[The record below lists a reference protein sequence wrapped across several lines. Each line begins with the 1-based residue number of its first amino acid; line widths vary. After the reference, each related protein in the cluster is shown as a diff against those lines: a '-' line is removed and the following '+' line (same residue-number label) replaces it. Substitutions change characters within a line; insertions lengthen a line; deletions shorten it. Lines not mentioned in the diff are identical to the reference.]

1 MVDLKAKPYYLD
13 DEGVKWVM
21 DTIASMSDEE
31 KVGQLFVNMV
41 TSDRPEDIKKVVDN
55 YHPGALRYRSNPAE
69 RLWEQNNNFQKMS
82 RIPLLIASNCEQGGN
97 GGVGGGT
104 YVSCGAATAASKD
117 PECAYLAAKVG
128 GTEAMAIGSNWN
140 FAPIVD
146 LLYNWRNTIV
156 QLRSFCHDVDETI
169 TYAKAFFK
177 GERECNV
184 ATCIKHFPGDGTEE
198 NDQHLM
204 MGINDMDCDTWMN
217 TFGRVYKELID
228 DGVMTV
234 MAGHIAQPAWQRAL
248 AGHPVADEEI
258 LPATECKE
266 LITGLLKEKLGFNGL
281 VVTDASHMIG
291 MFASGSRAEQ
301 VPGAI
306 AAGCDMFL
314 FFNDME
320 EDFGYMMDGYKNGV
334 ITEERM
340 QDALMRIL
348 GVKAAIGLHKK
359 QADGTL
365 MPPKEGISVVGC
377 KEHKQIAAYC
387 VDKAITL
394 VKDTKHYLP
403 LNPEKSR
410 KLRVVYL
417 AGDGHVVAGK
427 LEKPNDA
434 PMKNLIRTELEAAGF
449 EVTYADDPE
458 IVAKGKGKMEQFRK
472 ECDAVL
478 VISNQVGFAQ
488 QNSMRVKWT
497 LPTDQPWYASQVP
510 TIFVSLNLANLLIDM
525 TMSHCYINAYNA
537 SPEVVHALV
546 EKLVG
551 KSEFKGTPD
560 ENVWCGRWDT
570 KL

>member
-21 DTIASMSDEE
+21 DTIAGMTDEE

-41 TSDRPEDIKKVVDN
+41 SSDKPEDIRHVVET
-55 YHPGALRYRSNPAE
+55 YHPGALRYRNMPAD
-69 RLWEQNNNFQKMS
+69 RLWEQNNCFQKES
-82 RIPLLIASNCEQGGN
+82 RIPLLIASNCEAGGN

-104 YVSCGAATAASKD
+104 YISCGAATAASRD
-117 PECAYLAAKVG
+117 PECAYQAAKVG
-128 GTEAMAIGSNWN
+128 GIEAMAIGSNWN

-156 QLRSFCHDVDETI
+156 QLRSFNHDVDETI
-169 TYAKAFFK
+169 RYAKAFFR
-177 GERECNV
+177 GERECDV
-184 ATCIKHFPGDGTEE
+184 ATCIKHFPGDGLEE

-204 MGINDMDCDTWMN
+204 MGLNDMDCDTWMN
-217 TFGRVYKELID
+217 TFGKVYKELID

-248 AGHPVADEEI
+248 ADGPVEDKDI
-258 LPATECKE
+258 LPATQCKE
-266 LITGLLKEKLGFNGL
+266 LISGLLKEKLGFNGL

-291 MFASGSRAEQ
+291 MFASGPRSLV
-301 VPGAI
+301 VPRAI

-320 EDFGYMMDGYKNGV
+320 EDFGYMMEGYRSGL
-334 ITEERM
+334 ITQERM

-359 QADGTL
+359 QAAGTL
-365 MPPKEGISVVGC
+365 MPPKEGIKVVGC
-377 KEHKQIAAYC
+377 EEHRAIAAAC
-387 VDKAITL
+387 ADKAITL
-394 VKDTKHYLP
+394 VKDTQGYLP
-403 LNPEKSR
+403 LDPAKSK
-410 KLRVVYL
+410 KLRIVYL
-417 AGDGHVVAGK
+417 QGEGHVVAGK
-427 LEKPNDA
+427 LEKSDDTPL
-434 PMKNLIRTELEAAGF
+434 KNLIREELEKEGF
-449 EVTYADDPE
+449 AVTYADEPE
-458 IVAKGKGKMEQFRK
+458 VVAKGKGSMEEFKR

-497 LPTDQPWYASQVP
+497 LPTDQPWYVSQVP
-510 TIFVSLNLANLLIDM
+510 TVFISLNLANCLVDL
-525 TMSHCYINAYNA
+525 TMSHCYINAYDS

-546 EKLVG
+546 EKMVG
-551 KSEFKGTPD
+551 KSAFKGVPD

>member
-21 DTIASMSDEE
+21 DTIAGMTDEE

-41 TSDRPEDIKKVVDN
+41 SSDKPEDIKHVVET
-55 YHPGALRYRSNPAE
+55 YHPGALRYRNMPAD
-69 RLWEQNNNFQKMS
+69 RLWEQNNCFQKES
-82 RIPLLIASNCEQGGN
+82 RIPLLIASNCEAGGN

-104 YVSCGAATAASKD
+104 YISCGAATAASRD
-117 PECAYLAAKVG
+117 PECAYQAAKVG
-128 GTEAMAIGSNWN
+128 GIEAMAIGSNWN

-156 QLRSFCHDVDETI
+156 QLRSFNHDVDETI
-169 TYAKAFFK
+169 RYAKAFFR
-177 GERECNV
+177 GERECDV
-184 ATCIKHFPGDGTEE
+184 ATCIKHFPGDGLEE

-204 MGINDMDCDTWMN
+204 MGLNDMDCETWMN
-217 TFGRVYKELID
+217 TFGKVYKELID
-228 DGVMTV
+228 DGVMTI

-248 AGHPVADEEI
+248 ADGPVEDKDI
-258 LPATECKE
+258 LPATQCKE
-266 LITGLLKEKLGFNGL
+266 LISGLLKEKLGFNGL

-291 MFASGSRAEQ
+291 MFASGPRSLV
-301 VPGAI
+301 VPRAI

-320 EDFGYMMDGYKNGV
+320 EDFGYMMEGYRSGL
-334 ITEERM
+334 ITQERM

-359 QADGTL
+359 QAAGTL
-365 MPPKEGISVVGC
+365 MPPKEGIKVVGC
-377 KEHKQIAAYC
+377 EEHRAIAAAC
-387 VDKAITL
+387 ADKAITL
-394 VKDTKHYLP
+394 VKDTQGYLP
-403 LNPEKSR
+403 LDPARSKKIR
-410 KLRVVYL
+410 IVYL
-417 AGDGHVVAGK
+417 QGEGHVVAGK
-427 LEKPNDA
+427 LEKPDDT
-434 PMKNLIRTELEAAGF
+434 PLKNLIREELEKEGF
-449 EVTYADDPE
+449 AVTYADEPE
-458 IVAKGKGKMEQFRK
+458 VAAKGKGSMEEFRR

-510 TIFVSLNLANLLIDM
+510 TVFISLNLANCLVDL
-525 TMSHCYINAYNA
+525 TMSHCYINAYA
-537 SPEVVHALV
+537 SSPEVVHALV

-551 KSEFKGTPD
+551 KSSFKGVPD
-560 ENVWCGRWDT
+560 ENVWCERWDT

>member
-13 DEGVKWVM
+13 DEGVQWVQ
-21 DTIASMSDEE
+21 DTIAGMTEEE
-31 KVGQLFVNMV
+31 KVGQLFVHMV
-41 TSDRPEDIKKVVDN
+41 ASDDPADIKRVVDT
-55 YHPGALRYRSNPAE
+55 YHPGALRYRNMPAD
-69 RLWEQNNNFQKMS
+69 RLWAQNNAYQQAS
-82 RIPLLIASNCEQGGN
+82 RIPLLIASNCEAGGD

-104 YVSCGAATAASKD
+104 HISCGAATAASRD
-117 PECAYLAAKVG
+117 PELAYLAAKVG
-128 GTEAMAIGSNWN
+128 GAEAMAVGSNWN

-156 QLRSFCHDVDETI
+156 QLRAFNHDVDETVQ
-169 TYAKAFFK
+169 YAKAFFK
-177 GERECNV
+177 GERESGM
-184 ATCIKHFPGDGTEE
+184 ATCCKHFPGDGLEE

-204 MGINDMDCDTWMN
+204 LGLNDMSCEDWMA
-217 TFGRVYKELID
+217 TYGKVYRDLID
-228 DGVMTV
+228 DGVLTV

-248 AGHPVADEEI
+248 AGGPVADKDI
-258 LPATECKE
+258 LPATQCKE

-291 MFASGSRAEQ
+291 MFAAGPRSLV
-301 VPGAI
+301 VPRAI

-320 EDFGYMMDGYKNGV
+320 EDFGYMLEGYRSGL

-340 QDALMRIL
+340 QDALTRIL

-359 QADGTL
+359 QAAGTL
-365 MPPKEGISVVGC
+365 MPPKEGIRVVGC
-377 KEHKQIAAYC
+377 AEHQKIAATAA
-387 VDKAITL
+387 DKYITL
-394 VKDTKHYLP
+394 VKDTQHYLP
-403 LNPEKSR
+403 LDAKKGP

-417 AGDGHVVAGK
+417 QGDGHVVAGK
-427 LEKPNDA
+427 LEKADETPIKDC
-434 PMKNLIRTELEAAGF
+434 LRRELEGAGF
-449 EVTYADDPE
+449 TVTFADEPDV
-458 IVAKGKGKMEQFRK
+458 VARGKGKMEDFKK

-478 VISNQVGFAQ
+478 VVSHQVGFAQ

-497 LPTDQPWYASQVP
+497 LPTDQPWYVSQVP
-510 TIFVSLNLANLLIDM
+510 TVFISLNLANCLVDL

-537 SPEVVHALV
+537 SPAILHALV
-546 EKLVG
+546 EKLTG
-551 KSEFKGTPD
+551 RSAFKGTPD

>member
-1 MVDLKAKPYYLD
+1 MIDLHAKPYYLN
-13 DEGVKWVM
+13 DEDIKWVT
-21 DTIASMSDEE
+21 DTIAGMTDEE

-41 TSDRPEDIKKVVDN
+41 ANDDPEDIKRVVN
-55 YHPGALRYRSNPAE
+55 TYHPGALRYRNMPAD
-69 RLWEQNNNFQKMS
+69 RLWEQNNNFQKES
-82 RIPLLIASNCEQGGN
+82 RIPLLIASNCEAGGD

-104 YVSCGAATAASKD
+104 HISCGAATAAAGD
-117 PECAYLAAKVG
+117 PELAYLAAKVG

-156 QLRSFCHDVDETI
+156 QLRSFNHDVDKTI
-169 TYAKAFFK
+169 EYAKAFFK
-177 GERECNV
+177 GERECDV
-184 ATCIKHFPGDGTEE
+184 ATCMKHFPGDGLEE

-204 MGINDMDCDTWMN
+204 LGLNDMDCDEWMS
-217 TFGRVYKELID
+217 TFGKVYKELID
-228 DGVMTV
+228 DGVMTI

-248 AGHPVADEEI
+248 SDGPVEDKDI
-258 LPATECKE
+258 LPATQSKE

-291 MFASGSRAEQ
+291 MFASGPRSLV
-301 VPGAI
+301 VPRAI

-320 EDFGYMMDGYKNGV
+320 EDFGYMMDGYKSGL

-359 QADGTL
+359 KESGTL

-377 KEHKQIAAYC
+377 AGHQAIAAKAA
-387 VDKAITL
+387 DKFVTL
-394 VKDTKHYLP
+394 VKDTQGYLP
-403 LNPEKSR
+403 LDPAKGN
-410 KLRVVYL
+410 KLRIVYL
-417 AGDGHVVAGK
+417 QGDGHVVAGK
-427 LEKPNDA
+427 LEKADDSPI
-434 PMKNLIRTELEAAGF
+434 KNLIRKELEDAGF
-449 EVTYADDPE
+449 EVTYADEPE
-458 IVAKGKGKMEQFRK
+458 VVAKGKGKMEVFKK

-478 VISNQVGFAQ
+478 VINNQVGFAQ
-488 QNSMRVKWT
+488 QNSMRTKWM

-510 TIFVSLNLANLLIDM
+510 TVFISLNLANCLIDL
-525 TMSHCYINAYNA
+525 TMSHCYINAYKA
-537 SPEVVHALV
+537 SPAVIHALV
-546 EKLVG
+546 EKITG
-551 KSEFKGTPD
+551 KSEFKGVPD

-570 KL
+570 RL

>member
-21 DTIASMSDEE
+21 DTIAGMTDEE

-41 TSDRPEDIKKVVDN
+41 SSDKPEDIKHVVET
-55 YHPGALRYRSNPAE
+55 YHPGALRYRNMPAD
-69 RLWEQNNNFQKMS
+69 RLWEQNNCFQKES
-82 RIPLLIASNCEQGGN
+82 RIPLLIASNCEAGGN

-104 YVSCGAATAASKD
+104 YVSCGAATAASRD
-117 PECAYLAAKVG
+117 PECAYQAAKVG
-128 GTEAMAIGSNWN
+128 GIEAMAIGSNWN

-156 QLRSFCHDVDETI
+156 QLRSFNHDVDETI
-169 TYAKAFFK
+169 RYAKAFFR
-177 GERECNV
+177 GERECDV
-184 ATCIKHFPGDGTEE
+184 ATCIKHFPGDGLEE

-204 MGINDMDCDTWMN
+204 MGLNDMDCETWMN
-217 TFGRVYKELID
+217 TFGKVYKELID

-248 AGHPVADEEI
+248 ADGPVEDKDI
-258 LPATECKE
+258 LPATQCKE
-266 LITGLLKEKLGFNGL
+266 LISGLLKEKLGFNGL

-291 MFASGSRAEQ
+291 MFASGPRSLV
-301 VPGAI
+301 VPRAI

-320 EDFGYMMDGYKNGV
+320 EDFGYMMEGYRSGL
-334 ITEERM
+334 ITQERM

-359 QADGTL
+359 QAAGTL
-365 MPPKEGISVVGC
+365 MPPKEGIKVVGC
-377 KEHKQIAAYC
+377 EEHKAIAAAC
-387 VDKAITL
+387 ADKAITL
-394 VKDTKHYLP
+394 VKDTQGYLP
-403 LNPEKSR
+403 LDPAKSK
-410 KLRVVYL
+410 KLRIVYL
-417 AGDGHVVAGK
+417 QGEGHVVAGK
-427 LEKPNDA
+427 LEKPDDA
-434 PMKNLIRTELEAAGF
+434 PLKNLIREELEKEGF
-449 EVTYADDPE
+449 AVTYADEPE
-458 IVAKGKGKMEQFRK
+458 VAAKGKGSMEEFKK

-497 LPTDQPWYASQVP
+497 LPTDQPWYVSQVP
-510 TIFVSLNLANLLIDM
+510 TVFISLNLANCLIDL
-525 TMSHCYINAYNA
+525 TMSHCYINAYA
-537 SPEVVHALV
+537 SSPEVVHALV

-551 KSEFKGTPD
+551 KSAFKGVPD
-560 ENVWCGRWDT
+560 ENVWCERWDT

>member
-21 DTIASMSDEE
+21 DTIAGMTDEE

-41 TSDRPEDIKKVVDN
+41 ASDKPEDIRHVVET
-55 YHPGALRYRSNPAE
+55 YHPGALRYRNMPAD
-69 RLWEQNNNFQKMS
+69 RLWEQNNCFQKES
-82 RIPLLIASNCEQGGN
+82 RIPLLIASNCEAGGN

-104 YVSCGAATAASKD
+104 YISCGAATAASRD
-117 PECAYLAAKVG
+117 PECAYQAAKVG
-128 GTEAMAIGSNWN
+128 GIEAMAIGSNWN

-156 QLRSFCHDVDETI
+156 QLRSFNHDVEETI
-169 TYAKAFFK
+169 RYAKAFFR
-177 GERECNV
+177 GERECDV
-184 ATCIKHFPGDGTEE
+184 ATCIKHFPGDGLEE

-204 MGINDMDCDTWMN
+204 MGLNDMDCETWMN
-217 TFGRVYKELID
+217 TFGKVYKELID
-228 DGVMTV
+228 DGVMTI

-248 AGHPVADEEI
+248 ADGPVEDKDI
-258 LPATECKE
+258 LPATQCRE
-266 LITGLLKEKLGFNGL
+266 LISGLLKETLGFNGL

-291 MFASGSRAEQ
+291 MFASGPRSLV
-301 VPGAI
+301 VPRAI

-320 EDFGYMMDGYKNGV
+320 EDFGYMMDGYRSGL
-334 ITEERM
+334 ITQERM

-359 QADGTL
+359 QAAGTL
-365 MPPKEGISVVGC
+365 MPPKEGIKVVGC
-377 KEHKQIAAYC
+377 EEHRAIAAAC
-387 VDKAITL
+387 ADKAITL
-394 VKDTKHYLP
+394 VKDTQGYLP
-403 LNPEKSR
+403 LDPAKSK
-410 KLRVVYL
+410 KLRIVYL
-417 AGDGHVVAGK
+417 QGEGHVVAGK
-427 LEKPNDA
+427 LEKPDDT
-434 PMKNLIRTELEAAGF
+434 PLKNLIREELEKEGF
-449 EVTYADDPE
+449 AVTYADEPE
-458 IVAKGKGKMEQFRK
+458 VAAKGKGSMEEFKR

-488 QNSMRVKWT
+488 QNSMRVKWI

-510 TIFVSLNLANLLIDM
+510 TVFISLNLANCLVDL
-525 TMSHCYINAYNA
+525 TMSHCYINAYA
-537 SPEVVHALV
+537 SSPEVVHALV

-551 KSEFKGTPD
+551 KSAFKGVPD
-560 ENVWCGRWDT
+560 ENVWCERWDT

>member
-1 MVDLKAKPYYLD
+1 MVDLRAKPYYLD

-21 DTIASMSDEE
+21 DTIAGMTDEE

-41 TSDRPEDIKKVVDN
+41 SSDKPEDIRHVVET
-55 YHPGALRYRSNPAE
+55 YHPGALRYRNMPAD
-69 RLWEQNNNFQKMS
+69 RLWEQNNCFQKES
-82 RIPLLIASNCEQGGN
+82 RIPLLIASNCEAGGN

-104 YVSCGAATAASKD
+104 YISCGAATAASRD
-117 PECAYLAAKVG
+117 PECAYQAAKVG
-128 GTEAMAIGSNWN
+128 GIEAMAIGSNWN

-156 QLRSFCHDVDETI
+156 QLRSFNHDVDETI
-169 TYAKAFFK
+169 RYAKAFFR
-177 GERECNV
+177 GERECDV
-184 ATCIKHFPGDGTEE
+184 ATCIKHFPGDGLEE

-204 MGINDMDCDTWMN
+204 MGLNDMDCETWMN

-228 DGVMTV
+228 DGVMTI

-248 AGHPVADEEI
+248 ADGPVEDKDI
-258 LPATECKE
+258 LPATQCRE
-266 LITGLLKEKLGFNGL
+266 LISGLLKEKLGFNGL

-291 MFASGSRAEQ
+291 MFASGPRSLV
-301 VPGAI
+301 VPRAI

-320 EDFGYMMDGYKNGV
+320 EDFGYMMDGYRSGL
-334 ITEERM
+334 ITQERM

-359 QADGTL
+359 QAAGTL
-365 MPPKEGISVVGC
+365 MPPKEGIKVVGC
-377 KEHKQIAAYC
+377 EEHRAIAAAC
-387 VDKAITL
+387 ADKAITL
-394 VKDTKHYLP
+394 VKDTQGYLP
-403 LNPEKSR
+403 LDPAKSK
-410 KLRVVYL
+410 KLRIVYL
-417 AGDGHVVAGK
+417 QGEGHVVAGK
-427 LEKPNDA
+427 LEKPDDT
-434 PMKNLIRTELEAAGF
+434 PLKNLIREELEKEGF
-449 EVTYADDPE
+449 AVTYADEPE
-458 IVAKGKGKMEQFRK
+458 VAAKGKGSMEEFKR

-488 QNSMRVKWT
+488 QNSMRVKWI

-510 TIFVSLNLANLLIDM
+510 TVFISLNLANCLVDL
-525 TMSHCYINAYNA
+525 TMSHCYINAYA
-537 SPEVVHALV
+537 SSPEVVHALV

-551 KSEFKGTPD
+551 KSAFKGTPD
-560 ENVWCGRWDT
+560 ENVWCERWDT

>member
-21 DTIASMSDEE
+21 DTIAGMTEEE

-41 TSDRPEDIKKVVDN
+41 SSDKPDDIRQVVKT
-55 YHPGALRYRSNPAE
+55 YHPGALRYRNMPAD
-69 RLWEQNNNFQKMS
+69 RLWEQNNCFQKES
-82 RIPLLIASNCEQGGN
+82 RIPLLIASNCEAGGN

-104 YVSCGAATAASKD
+104 YISCGAATAASRD
-117 PECAYLAAKVG
+117 PECAYQAAKVG
-128 GTEAMAIGSNWN
+128 GIEAMAIGSNWN

-156 QLRSFCHDVDETI
+156 QLRSFNHDVDETI
-169 TYAKAFFK
+169 RYAKAFFR
-177 GERECNV
+177 GERECDV
-184 ATCIKHFPGDGTEE
+184 ATCIKHFPGDGLEE

-204 MGINDMDCDTWMN
+204 MGLNDMDCETWMN
-217 TFGRVYKELID
+217 TFGKVYKELID
-228 DGVMTV
+228 DGVMTI

-248 AGHPVADEEI
+248 ADGPVEDKDI
-258 LPATECKE
+258 LPATQCKE
-266 LITGLLKEKLGFNGL
+266 LITGLLKEKLCFNGL

-291 MFASGSRAEQ
+291 MFASGPRSLV
-301 VPGAI
+301 VPRAI

-320 EDFGYMMDGYKNGV
+320 EDFGYMMEGYRSGL

-359 QADGTL
+359 QAAGTL
-365 MPPKEGISVVGC
+365 MPPKEGIRVVGC
-377 KEHKQIAAYC
+377 EKHRAIAAAC
-387 VDKAITL
+387 ADKAITL
-394 VKDTKHYLP
+394 VKDTQGYLP
-403 LNPEKSR
+403 LDPAKSK
-410 KLRVVYL
+410 KLRIVYL
-417 AGDGHVVAGK
+417 QGEGHVVAGK
-427 LEKPNDA
+427 LEKPDDT
-434 PMKNLIRTELEAAGF
+434 PLKNRIREELEKEGF
-449 EVTYADDPE
+449 EVTYADEPE
-458 IVAKGKGKMEQFRK
+458 VAARGKGSMEAFKR

-497 LPTDQPWYASQVP
+497 LPTDQPWYVSQVP
-510 TIFVSLNLANLLIDM
+510 TIFISLNLANCLVDL
-525 TMSHCYINAYNA
+525 TMSHCYINAYA
-537 SPEVVHALV
+537 SSPEVVHALV

-551 KSEFKGTPD
+551 KSAFKGVPD
-560 ENVWCGRWDT
+560 ENVWCERWDT